1 MTKPLSNTQIEIL
14 QSFNYELSEQDLRS
28 FREMLV
34 NYFANKISDDIDS
47 LFDEQGWDDS
57 QSEEWSTTH
66 LRTPYNEQR

>member
-34 NYFANKISDDIDS
+34 DYFASKISDDIDS
-47 LFDEQGWDDS
+47 LFDEKGWDDS
-57 QSEEWSTTH
+57 QSEEWATTH
-66 LRTPYNEQR
+66 FRTPYNGPR

>member
-28 FREMLV
+28 FRELLV

-47 LFDEQGWDDS
+47 LFDEKDWDDS